1 MWYWIF
7 KTFFTP
13 IFKLFFR
20 LKVEGLENLPKKS
33 NFIIVANHNSYL
45 DPLVMMVAL
54 PVKVHCI
61 AMRMLYGIP
70 LLKWFLHVSEALP
83 GGSASNKA
91 LELLLKNRNV
101 GIFPEGGVSHE
112 GKLLEFRRGAALLAI
127 KTGRPIVPA
136 AILGTFEA
144 YPITAKL
151 PKLFPLKVKVGRPIY
166 MLKEMEDIIE
176 DIYLQE
182 GMFKVR
188 NAIKGMLDA
197 G

>member
-7 KTFFTP
+7 KAFFTP
-13 IFKLFFR
+13 IFKLFFG
-20 LKVEGLENLPKKS
+20 LKVEGLENLPTKS

-45 DPLVMMVAL
+45 DALVMMVAL

-61 AMRMLYGIP
+61 AMRMLYRIP
-70 LLKWFLHVSEALP
+70 LLKWFLHVNEALP
-83 GGSASNKA
+83 EGSASNKA

-144 YPITAKL
+144 YPITARL
-151 PKLFPLKVKVGRPIY
+151 PKLFPLKVKIGKPVY

-182 GMFKVR
+182 GTFKLR